1 MSHSPA
7 HYSALQSILSAVH
20 YNYYRMQ
27 FITITTK
34 CKISKYVQAEIAVT
48 MKITVKNYRNLKK
61 ISIQYLIEC
70 KAITTEY
77 THLFNLENKKTLF
90 KGLMNNFCYRR
101 ISISGGSIITGFNC
115 MHFFYEHKVYKYNQT
130 KIIDFLNTMLNISL
144 FLLKYLI
151 VIQFS

>member
-61 ISIQYLIEC
+61 FSIQYLIEC

-90 KGLMNNFCYRR
+90 KKLMNNFCYRR

-115 MHFFYEHKVYKYNQT
+115 MHFFMNT
-130 KIIDFLNTMLNISL
+130 KFINTIRQK
-144 FLLKYLI
+144 LLI
-151 VIQFS
+151 F